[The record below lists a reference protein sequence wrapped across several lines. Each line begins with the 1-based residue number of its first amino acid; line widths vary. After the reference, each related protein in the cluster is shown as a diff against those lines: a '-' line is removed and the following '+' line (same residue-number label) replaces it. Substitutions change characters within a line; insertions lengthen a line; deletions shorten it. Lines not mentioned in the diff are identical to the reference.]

1 MTARKTKTAKLVTL
15 LESGREFNAVQLAR
29 RTGLKNVSATIDRL
43 RNQQDYSIKTT
54 VGSDGAVYRLGR

>member
-43 RNQQDYSIKTT
+43 RNQDYNIRT
-54 VGSDGAVYRLGR
+54 VVTNEGAVYRLGR